1 MILLFRFYNLA
12 TEEINNSLFEEDK
25 LRYARYIHFSFD
37 KTKRIKV
44 YEHINNLKLEK
55 ENKNNIVKSFGK
67 YIEIDG
73 YKYFRSSKEYL
84 ENYIYDVKNYLNIA
98 DNWCQIILKIDDDS
112 YSQKYNH
119 YDDIYIVFKTFD
131 EFYLW
136 FKKHKATVGIKIFKK
151 KKHEINNKTFIRS
164 IFSIIENH
172 FNSKQGNIM
181 LFRIIF
187 HPKRY
192 KYII

>member
-1 MILLFRFYNLA
+1 MILLFRFYKS
-12 TEEINNSLFEEDK
+12 TEEINNGLFKEDK
-25 LRYARYIHFSFD
+25 LRYARYIHSNFD
-37 KTKRIKV
+37 KAKRLKI
-44 YEHINNLKLEK
+44 YEHIDNLKLEK
-55 ENKNNIVKSFGK
+55 ENKNSIVKSFGK
-67 YIEIDG
+67 YIEVNG

-84 ENYIYDVKNYLNIA
+84 ENYICDVKNYLNIA
-98 DNWCQIILKIDDDS
+98 DSWCQIILKIDDDS

-151 KKHEINNKTFIRS
+151 KKYEINNKIFIRS